1 MQKKNKKQTLPYL
14 VITIM
19 KKFYEYMTTLFA
31 VIGML
36 LIIASVGFIETDQW
50 IAGISLALSGVSS
63 MILTLVF
70 QEWSKS
76 NEKF

>member
-1 MQKKNKKQTLPYL
+1 
-14 VITIM
+14 
-19 KKFYEYMTTLFA
+19 MTTLFA

-36 LIIASVGFIETDQW
+36 LIFASVGFIETDQW

-70 QEWSKS
+70 QEWSKYG
-76 NEKF
+76 N

>member
-1 MQKKNKKQTLPYL
+1 
-14 VITIM
+14 M

-70 QEWSKS
+70 QEWSEAKWKVLK
-76 NEKF
+76 N

>member
-1 MQKKNKKQTLPYL
+1 
-14 VITIM
+14 M

-31 VIGML
+31 VIGIL
-36 LIIASVGFIETDQW
+36 LIFASVGFIETAQW

-70 QEWSKS
+70 QEWSKYG
-76 NEKF
+76 N